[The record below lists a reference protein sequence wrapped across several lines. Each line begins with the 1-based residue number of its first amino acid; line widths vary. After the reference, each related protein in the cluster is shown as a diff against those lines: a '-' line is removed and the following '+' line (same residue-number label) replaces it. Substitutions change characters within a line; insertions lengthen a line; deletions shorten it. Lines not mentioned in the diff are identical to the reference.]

1 MIDAR
6 RVETGLE
13 IPSENY
19 CDQPYM
25 VVTKAGNWLCMLTTG
40 PGLESK
46 PGQHVVATIS
56 TNQGRNW
63 SELIDIEPACER
75 MTSWVTGFMVPNGRI
90 YAVYNFEATSES
102 TQHGGSLCC
111 KYSDDDGR
119 TWSADRYRI
128 PMRMTRKDRENVA
141 EGREQFF
148 WCIDKPVVTQR
159 GVFFGIPKLHSG
171 IPLTGGESWVVHSS
185 NILTVEDPKDI
196 EWVLL
201 PEGDEGVWSSVLGDI
216 QEEQNLE
223 VLSDG
228 TLFQVMRTEIG
239 VVREAVE
246 LFYLD
251 NDFYPSSVEDLV
263 KKPTTGR
270 EVKKWPENG
279 YLDRVPVDPW
289 RNEYIYIAPATDG
302 PFEII
307 SLGRDGAE
315 GGEGYDRDIRS
326 SDLRGTGQ
334 DH

>member
-1 MIDAR
+1 MAR
-6 RVETGLE
+6 KLQRRPTPAAGMTLLE
-13 IPSENY
+13 I
-19 CDQPYM
+19 M
-25 VVTKAGNWLCMLTTG
+25 VVVLIMGML
-40 PGLESK
+40 
-46 PGQHVVATIS
+46 ATIV
-56 TNQGRNW
+56 
-63 SELIDIEPACER
+63 AKK
-75 MTSWVTGFMVPNGRI
+75 VV
-90 YAVYNFEATSES
+90 
-102 TQHGGSLCC
+102 
-111 KYSDDDGR
+111 
-119 TWSADRYRI
+119 DRYQQAK
-128 PMRMTRKDRENVA
+128 META
-141 EGREQFF
+141 
-148 WCIDKPVVTQR
+148 
-159 GVFFGIPKLHSG
+159 
-171 IPLTGGESWVVHSS
+171 
-185 NILTVEDPKDI
+185 
-196 EWVLL
+196 
-201 PEGDEGVWSSVLGDI
+201 
-216 QEEQNLE
+216 
-223 VLSDG
+223 
-228 TLFQVMRTEIG
+228 RTEIG